1 MRGGRG
7 IVAIAEAGARQRV
20 TITDNVILDFTGLF
34 REAEKRGQASD
45 IKERIQRA
53 IQAHETRA

>member
-1 MRGGRG
+1 M
-7 IVAIAEAGARQRV
+7 AIAEAGARQRV

-45 IKERIQRA
+45 IKEIIQRDTSPRK
-53 IQAHETRA
+53 QSLEE